1 MNRIACPWF
10 IAKFINLQTEFLYI
24 LAAEVLCLTE
34 ETSVISSYD
43 IVSQVRLI
51 LLEVAEPA
59 LAPQD

>member
-1 MNRIACPWF
+1 M
-10 IAKFINLQTEFLYI
+10 AKFINLQTEFLYI